1 MCLLFIQWQNYTQA
15 LEVVCVCLCAIVC
28 FSPQHQYEKHT
39 PHQAAIVVINI
50 FFFVRTMREGGE
62 GTAGGSGGGYA
73 SFPEGGS
80 ADDGS
85 EREGEGENYQPPVY

>member
-1 MCLLFIQWQNYTQA
+1 
-15 LEVVCVCLCAIVC
+15 
-28 FSPQHQYEKHT
+28 
-39 PHQAAIVVINI
+39 
-50 FFFVRTMREGGE
+50 MREGGE

-85 EREGEGENYQPPVY
+85 KRERTISPTSVLSVICNIQYIILQRVTYCITLRVFNG